1 MEAYNL
7 TTSNESSASES
18 SEDNDIV
25 ASDSEDNDSAAE
37 FLCIILIYK
46 YLFSAIGFVKLR
58 SVFWLVSLHP
68 NSPKAFFLIL

>member
-37 FLCIILIYK
+37 FL
-46 YLFSAIGFVKLR
+46 
-58 SVFWLVSLHP
+58 
-68 NSPKAFFLIL
+68 

>member
-37 FLCIILIYK
+37 FLWIILIYK
-46 YLFSAIGFVKLR
+46 YLFSAIGFVLLL
-58 SVFWLVSLHP
+58 SSGLELH
-68 NSPKAFFLIL
+68 